1 MIGWVWATASKMT
14 TKRTGTPFLASQLD
28 MTIEASP
35 PSEWPMKMIGG
46 DVLGVGPVFLDQLGE
61 IVCQVE

>member
-14 TKRTGTPFLASQLD
+14 TKRTGTPFWASQLD

-35 PSEWPMKMIGG
+35 PSEWPMRMTGATS
-46 DVLGVGPVFLDQLGE
+46 LGLAL
-61 IVCQVE
+61 